1 MTDTYYEDDYIDYE
15 EEQTVYETEPDLLIA
30 DETRAERMAEISRK
44 APFMSKWLMV
54 LFGVMI
60 ASGIADL
67 LSGDNMEEVAP
78 ELYTIAS
85 IVSLICGIVYLVIL
99 FKLSREEALYRKAA
113 QYYLISLILTAITL
127 IIMLVSIG
135 NENEGLLVL
144 SFFAV
149 IAGLVIAFVSEYY
162 EYKAHANVVRDA
174 STEMAAKWEK
184 LWKYYI
190 RMLLGLLG
198 SIVLLALIP
207 MIAAIMLMLLALAI
221 GMLIISII
229 KIVYVY
235 ETAKIFQ
242 QYV

>member
-54 LFGVMI
+54 LFVVMI

-67 LSGDNMEEVAP
+67 LSGDNMEELMP
-78 ELYTIAS
+78 EVYAIAS

-99 FKLSREEALYRKAA
+99 FKLSREESLYRKAA
-113 QYYLISLILTAITL
+113 QYYLISLALTILTL
-127 IIMLVSIG
+127 IIMLFSI
-135 NENEGLLVL
+135 EHEGLLIL
-144 SFFAV
+144 SFFVV
-149 IAGLVIAFVSEYY
+149 IAALVIAFVSEYY

-174 STEMAAKWEK
+174 SAEMAAKWEK

-190 RMLLGLLG
+190 RILLGVLG
-198 SIVLLALIP
+198 CIILLALIP
-207 MIAAIMLMLLALAI
+207 MIAAILLLALTI
-221 GMLIISII
+221 GTFVISII

-235 ETAKIFQ
+235 QTAKIFQ
-242 QYV
+242 NYM